1 MQAALNAANAGTH
14 ALESAANSISGVVA
28 DLDTMIIFASAG
40 TLEADEEGD
49 SFAGMFIRSLNFEKM
64 RQYITLKRIKSPIG
78 LSSLLFNRSQT
89 KNLGSFIFVG
99 PRH

>member
-49 SFAGMFIRSLNFEKM
+49 SFAGMFIKSLNFEKILLSQEENEVAN
-64 RQYITLKRIKSPIG
+64 RTL
-78 LSSLLFNRSQT
+78 F
-89 KNLGSFIFVG
+89 FIV
-99 PRH
+99 

>member
-49 SFAGMFIRSLNFEKM
+49 SFAGR
-64 RQYITLKRIKSPIG
+64 YIKSFKFRKDFTVATLKRIKSPIR
-78 LSSLLFNRSQT
+78 SLF
-89 KNLGSFIFVG
+89 FIV
-99 PRH
+99 

>member
-49 SFAGMFIRSLNFEKM
+49 SFAGLF
-64 RQYITLKRIKSPIG
+64 IKSFNLYIKTSIFYFQDTP
-78 LSSLLFNRSQT
+78 LLRLTRSQPDLLT
-89 KNLGSFIFVG
+89 ARL
-99 PRH
+99 

>member
-49 SFAGMFIRSLNFEKM
+49 SFAGRFIKSFKFRKDLHVV
-64 RQYITLKRIKSPIG
+64 TLKRIKPPIR
-78 LSSLLFNRSQT
+78 SLF
-89 KNLGSFIFVG
+89 FIV
-99 PRH
+99 

>member
-49 SFAGMFIRSLNFEKM
+49 SFAGTF
-64 RQYITLKRIKSPIG
+64 IKS
-78 LSSLLFNRSQT
+78 FEFR
-89 KNLGSFIFVG
+89 KDIFVAIY
-99 PRH
+99 RSRE

>member
-49 SFAGMFIRSLNFEKM
+49 SFAGIF
-64 RQYITLKRIKSPIG
+64 IKSFKYRIDFHVAIYFR
-78 LSSLLFNRSQT
+78 LRESSHQ
-89 KNLGSFIFVG
+89 
-99 PRH
+99 